1 MGADAVAHGATGKG
15 NDQVRFELGYYA
27 NNANIEVIAP
37 WRDWE
42 FESRKDLIDFAEK
55 NQIQVS
61 KDKIGD
67 PPFSTDANLLHTS
80 SEGKILEDP
89 WIEAPEYVYTRTKN
103 IIETPN
109 DPETLVIEF
118 EKGDPISINDKII
131 SDLTSTNKD
140 AYRSDNIG
148 IIFQQFNLL
157 PYANVIDNIILPLYF
172 SKQRSKKVENKTNAA
187 MTLCD
192 QLRLPESI
200 LNQKASNLSVGQ
212 QQRVAVARAL
222 IGSPSIIVAD
232 EPTSSLD
239 TEAQELFL
247 DLMFDQISK
256 NSSTLLM
263 VSHDKSLTN
272 YFDQVID
279 INEIL
284 VREN

>member
-1 MGADAVAHGATGKG
+1 MDDSIVKIESLRFQWSKNNNFKIFVPKLEVGRGKK
-15 NDQVRFELGYYA
+15 VLFLG
-27 NNANIEVIAP
+27 
-37 WRDWE
+37 
-42 FESRKDLIDFAEK
+42 ESGSGKTTLLSLICGF
-55 NQIQVS
+55 
-61 KDKIGD
+61 
-67 PPFSTDANLLHTS
+67 
-80 SEGKILEDP
+80 LEP
-89 WIEAPEYVYTRTKN
+89 
-103 IIETPN
+103 
-109 DPETLVIEF
+109 LS
-118 EKGDPISINDKII
+118 GSISINDKII

-172 SKQRSKKVENKTNAA
+172 SKQRSKKVENKINSAIS
-187 MTLCD
+187 LCN

-200 LNQKASNLSVGQ
+200 LNQKASHLSVGQ

-247 DLMFDQISK
+247 NLMFDQISK

>member
-1 MGADAVAHGATGKG
+1 MDDNIVKIESLRFQWSKNNNFKIFVPKLEVGRGKK
-15 NDQVRFELGYYA
+15 VLFLG
-27 NNANIEVIAP
+27 
-37 WRDWE
+37 
-42 FESRKDLIDFAEK
+42 ESGSGKTTLLSLICGF
-55 NQIQVS
+55 
-61 KDKIGD
+61 
-67 PPFSTDANLLHTS
+67 
-80 SEGKILEDP
+80 LEP
-89 WIEAPEYVYTRTKN
+89 
-103 IIETPN
+103 
-109 DPETLVIEF
+109 LS
-118 EKGDPISINDKII
+118 GSISINDKII

-172 SKQRSKKVENKTNAA
+172 SKQRSKKVENKINAA
-187 MTLCD
+187 MNLCD

-222 IGSPSIIVAD
+222 IGSHSIIVPD

>member
-1 MGADAVAHGATGKG
+1 MDDNIVKIESLRFQWSKNNNFRIFVPKLEVGRGKK
-15 NDQVRFELGYYA
+15 VLFLG
-27 NNANIEVIAP
+27 
-37 WRDWE
+37 
-42 FESRKDLIDFAEK
+42 ESGSSKTTLLSLICGF
-55 NQIQVS
+55 
-61 KDKIGD
+61 
-67 PPFSTDANLLHTS
+67 
-80 SEGKILEDP
+80 LEP
-89 WIEAPEYVYTRTKN
+89 
-103 IIETPN
+103 
-109 DPETLVIEF
+109 LS
-118 EKGDPISINDKII
+118 GSISINDKII

-140 AYRSDNIG
+140 KYRSDNIG

-172 SKQRSKKVENKTNAA
+172 SKQRSKKVENKINAA

-192 QLRLPESI
+192 QLRLPETI

-263 VSHDKSLTN
+263 VSRTEERRVGKECRSRWSPYH
-272 YFDQVID
+272 
-279 INEIL
+279 
-284 VREN
+284 